1 MPLAVWPGFWLSL
14 WVLTRE
20 GVTADKLGRDVK
32 LATKLTDLVLEE
44 FAQRLDQLQAVTG
57 NEALGDT
64 ANVVVGLDG
73 LGRSL
78 E

>member
-1 MPLAVWPGFWLSL
+1 M
-14 WVLTRE
+14 LTRD
-20 GVTADKLGRDVK
+20 GVTTDKFGRDVK
-32 LATKLTDLVLEE
+32 LATQLTDLVLEE

-57 NEALGDT
+57 HETLGNT
-64 ANVVVGLDG
+64 ANVVVGLDS